1 MPSAPQLRVGRESIG
16 QMRPR
21 RSSLSA
27 FRPMIELRE
36 DSMKF
41 RYHVFCVLPAVML
54 AYSLLPAP
62 AQAQFT
68 QQGPKLVGTGAVG
81 PFGAGQGWSVSLSAD
96 GNTAIVGGIEDNSDV
111 GTGAAWVYTRSRG
124 GIAAALVAC
133 STVSHAQTGAAAT
146 QTVPTP
152 QEQSAPIAGNAPASD
167 GLSDLDAMTFGC
179 VKAGLNAAAREA
191 AKVPSQGTYQ
201 FSYFTII
208 NDSHHSSYEVHFKS
222 NYQGEAD
229 LKYCVSIYCQQGWDP
244 KSTKT
249 SLRLMSDERQP
260 VGMAAHG
267 TDCGNKQAP
276 VVKRRSQ

>member
-1 MPSAPQLRVGRESIG
+1 M
-16 QMRPR
+16 
-21 RSSLSA
+21 
-27 FRPMIELRE
+27 
-36 DSMKF
+36 MKF
-41 RYHVFCVLPAVML
+41 RHQARYVLPVVTLVCGVL
-54 AYSLLPAP
+54 AKPAP
-62 AQAQFT
+62 AQFG
-68 QQGPKLVGTGAVG
+68 QQGPKLVGTGTIGDAQ
-81 PFGAGQGWSVSLSAD
+81 QGIALSLSGD
-96 GNTAIVGGIEDNSDV
+96 GSTGIVGGSSDNG

-146 QTVPTP
+146 QTVPAP

-208 NDSHHSSYEVHFKS
+208 NDSHHSSYEIHFKS

-244 KSTKT
+244 KTTQT

-260 VGMAAHG
+260 MGVAAHG